1 MVVATREQK
10 CLSHKM
16 YVTRQVCLIMK
27 LIYCFNAKEA
37 VNAIV
42 IIQFLV
48 YPYTRQKGTYTAWH
62 CFDWLIHVT
71 MTIMM
76 IVLGIR

>member
-1 MVVATREQK
+1 
-10 CLSHKM
+10 M
-16 YVTRQVCLIMK
+16 YVTRQVCHITK
-27 LIYCFNAKEA
+27 LIYCCNSNEA

-42 IIQFLV
+42 TVQFLA
-48 YPYTRQKGTYTAWH
+48 YTYTRQKGTYTAWH

-76 IVLGIR
+76 IVVGIR